1 MDNIS
6 TPWERAGNPMYRPYD
21 GQYSTIPA
29 AKIMI
34 GVAVAGALAYLLV
47 MYCRWIPFPFKEGG
61 LTGKEFSDFVGEN
74 RSMFRG
80 TGEFSR
86 AIAESIMAVIA
97 FIGLP
102 KLIAIGAVI
111 SLIPLFAKWRVISL
125 IYLLLF
131 AIAIIGGSAFIL
143 FDASELLG
151 DSKDSLPG
159 IVVLNL
165 ILIFACI
172 VGTITA
178 IVTLYKRYNT
188 DKTVNL

>member
-1 MDNIS
+1 
-6 TPWERAGNPMYRPYD
+6 MYRPYD

-74 RSMFRG
+74 RGMFRS
-80 TGEFSR
+80 TGEFGR
-86 AIAESIMAVIA
+86 GIVESILAVMY

-102 KLIAIGAVI
+102 KVIAIGAII

-125 IYLLLF
+125 VYLMLF
-131 AIAIIGGSAFIL
+131 TLVIIIGCASFL
-143 FDASELLG
+143 SEASELLG
-151 DSKDSLPG
+151 DSNVSIPG
-159 IVVLNL
+159 IVVLNSV
-165 ILIFACI
+165 LIFACI
-172 VGTITA
+172 VGIITA

-188 DKTVNL
+188 DRTVNLLLLSDKTRIAQ